1 MLTFGIAD
9 AAEAS
14 APSRTLAPD
23 VGTRWH
29 ATTFQLLS
37 VYALIFAVSVML
49 LLGFMSWVV
58 TGEMKQQ
65 N

>member
-1 MLTFGIAD
+1 
-9 AAEAS
+9 
-14 APSRTLAPD
+14 
-23 VGTRWH
+23 
-29 ATTFQLLS
+29 

>member
-1 MLTFGIAD
+1 MLTFVITD

-23 VGTRWH
+23 VGGRWH
-29 ATTFQLLS
+29 TTTFRLLS
-37 VYALIFAVSVML
+37 VYGLIFAVSVML

-58 TGEMKQQ
+58 TGEMTQQ

>member
-1 MLTFGIAD
+1 
-9 AAEAS
+9 
-14 APSRTLAPD
+14 LAPD